1 MVAAAQIAHARLS
14 EHRVVVSD
22 RSASSGGRAIIRLEV
37 SQESVHNGEHVTGHA
52 SWSSTSGK
60 EPRNFR
66 VICRWRIEGKGR
78 RKEEV
83 VDKASGAHD
92 VAFNFEIP
100 LHGPLSYDGQLFRIV
115 WEVVASADIPF
126 ALWGEEEKK
135 VFTVLARPW
144 NEEEWKEEEEEDDE
158 GMRDEG

>member
-1 MVAAAQIAHARLS
+1 M
-14 EHRVVVSD
+14 
-22 RSASSGGRAIIRLEV
+22 
-37 SQESVHNGEHVTGHA
+37 
-52 SWSSTSGK
+52 
-60 EPRNFR
+60 
-66 VICRWRIEGKGR
+66 ICRWRIEGKGR

-83 VDKASGAHD
+83 VDKASGTHD